1 MATVTQ
7 TEPSRWPRGDGEA
20 AAKWL
25 GWQHLSKS
33 IRSPHVLRKVRL
45 NVPVGTP
52 HLDESGLMS
61 STAQEYVEVEPISDL
76 KKYVAEAVGTF
87 VLVFA
92 AVGTAVFAGAKVGN
106 LGVALAF
113 GLTLLFLVYAIGP
126 ISGCHVNPAVTIGH
140 LALGRMPVAKAAI
153 YIVAQV
159 LGGLL
164 AGVVVYAVA
173 QSRPSYDRAV
183 DGLAANGWGEHSPSA
198 IAGPLGGILESGYGI
213 GAAMIVE
220 ILLTAL
226 LVFVVLASTDQISD
240 VPLAGVSIGFTL
252 AVIHLVAIPIDNTSV
267 NPARS
272 IAVAP
277 YQDGALGQL
286 WLFIVFPLIG
296 GALGALIYRALFGRF
311 DRLKS

>member
-1 MATVTQ
+1 M
-7 TEPSRWPRGDGEA
+7 
-20 AAKWL
+20 
-25 GWQHLSKS
+25 
-33 IRSPHVLRKVRL
+33 SP
-45 NVPVGTP
+45 
-52 HLDESGLMS
+52 
-61 STAQEYVEVEPISDL
+61 TAQELTEIEPISDI

-87 VLVFA
+87 VLVFS

-126 ISGCHVNPAVTIGH
+126 ISGCHVNPAVTVGQFVIGRIS
-140 LALGRMPVAKAAI
+140 AVNAGI

-159 LGGLL
+159 IGGLI
-164 AGVVVYAVA
+164 AGVVIFAVA
-173 QSRPSYDRAV
+173 NSLPAYDRAIN
-183 DGLAANGWGEHSPSA
+183 GLGANGWGAHSPSA
-198 IAGPLGGILESGYGI
+198 ETDTFGQVVSDGYGI
-213 GAAMIVE
+213 GAVMIIE

-240 VPLAGVSIGFTL
+240 VPLAGISIGFTL
-252 AVIHLVAIPIDNTSV
+252 TVIHLISIPIDNTSV

-272 IAVAP
+272 LGVAFF
-277 YQDGALGQL
+277 QDGAAAQV

-311 DRLKS
+311 DRLES